1 MANLTKLV
9 ADYLNWLDK
18 KEKIQ
23 QKLEQLKTAI
33 IHLSQE
39 KKIKKIKAGKKI
51 LHLIRQSETRFP
63 QIGESG
69 RKKIEKI
76 VKKSGELK
84 EVLTFDIVQLGNLYD
99 QNKISK
105 KLREKLKP
113 FAKRIRST
121 KIIVQEKK
129 LS

>member
-1 MANLTKLV
+1 MKLNNLV
-9 ADYLNWLDK
+9 VDYLQYLEK

-23 QKLEQLKTAI
+23 QKLEKIKQALILLA
-33 IHLSQE
+33 QE
-39 KKIKKIKAGKKI
+39 KKIKKIKTGNKLLYI
-51 LHLIRQSETRFP
+51 IRQSETRFP

-99 QNKISK
+99 AGKISK
-105 KLREKLKP
+105 KLRQKLKP
-113 FAKRIRST
+113 FAKRIKTT
-121 KIIVQEKK
+121 KIVVQKK
-129 LS
+129 KSA